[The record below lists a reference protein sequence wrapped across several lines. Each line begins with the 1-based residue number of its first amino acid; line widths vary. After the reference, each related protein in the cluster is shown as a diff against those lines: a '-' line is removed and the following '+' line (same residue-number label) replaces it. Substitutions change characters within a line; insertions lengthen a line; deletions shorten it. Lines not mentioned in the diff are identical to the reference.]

1 MPSKKALRNLQ
12 EALEYAERPLT
23 PKELRAEYLEYN
35 GEKFTSDFPKPAG
48 GQSFTEFLIE
58 IIEEAGLQIKY
69 DDEECTFS
77 FKKKRLPKI
86 EKSSKVEES
95 SKPRSSRSKKEVNE
109 SSESERE
116 EEVKKPER
124 KQRNSRNQ
132 KSESSDVN
140 AAGSA
145 SMLKTAMSKANQDS
159 KKVGEEG
166 FPNNGSSF
174 VGNAL
179 ENSSKK
185 REDDGTKNENNEK
198 AAENDTESVKKEPET
213 VKKPLPENLK
223 TFYQNIGKAMQ
234 SIDTTSIDAIS
245 KKFGRKKSLK
255 FAKYGYSS
263 ALELLV
269 SIEGFYKPKGM
280 ANPNAIIYREGGAK
294 FYEKTDTAL
303 DQNNNKLEKTS
314 LNDPQNE
321 SKTTYYRETGVKTEI
336 KNENPMETAYTQA
349 ITSMSQLLYK
359 CGPDFYKQTL
369 QSMVKFTDNTLLAD
383 SFKTVN
389 FTSTHVDF
397 MRKGYTREACLSK
410 VQNFVMIEFLVKNA
424 LKERPGKS
432 CRLDDLNEFYMQ
444 EIKKILTASN
454 ATTSP
459 PTLSE
464 IMKKAGLSSLK
475 ETVETFSDVVVVG
488 DMVHLKVN

>member
-1 MPSKKALRNLQ
+1 MAGFSAHLVTKNRVVAITHSDTLSKPVVDNALVVEPGPTKSAFLSVVPMSRSKSLVVKVGYSFYGLRCENTFVRFFPFVKINYLFVFIGVVNHSNFKL
-12 EALEYAERPLT
+12 ALFPYAERPLT

-116 EEVKKPER
+116 EEVKKPVR

-185 REDDGTKNENNEK
+185 REDDETKNENNEE

-269 SIEGFYKPKGM
+269 SIEGFYS
-280 ANPNAIIYREGGAK
+280 A
-294 FYEKTDTAL
+294 
-303 DQNNNKLEKTS
+303 
-314 LNDPQNE
+314 
-321 SKTTYYRETGVKTEI
+321 
-336 KNENPMETAYTQA
+336 
-349 ITSMSQLLYK
+349 
-359 CGPDFYKQTL
+359 
-369 QSMVKFTDNTLLAD
+369 
-383 SFKTVN
+383 
-389 FTSTHVDF
+389 
-397 MRKGYTREACLSK
+397 
-410 VQNFVMIEFLVKNA
+410 
-424 LKERPGKS
+424 GK
-432 CRLDDLNEFYMQ
+432 
-444 EIKKILTASN
+444 
-454 ATTSP
+454 
-459 PTLSE
+459 
-464 IMKKAGLSSLK
+464 
-475 ETVETFSDVVVVG
+475 
-488 DMVHLKVN
+488 

>member
-12 EALEYAERPLT
+12 EALEYAERALT
-23 PKELRAEYLEYN
+23 PKEVRAEYLEYN

-69 DDEECTFS
+69 DVEACTFS
-77 FKKKRLPKI
+77 FKKKRVPKI
-86 EKSSKVEES
+86 EKSSNTEES
-95 SKPRSSRSKKEVNE
+95 SKPRSSRSKKIVTE
-109 SSESERE
+109 SSESEE
-116 EEVKKPER
+116 EKAKPER

-159 KKVGEEG
+159 KKVGENG

-185 REDDGTKNENNEK
+185 REVEGTKNENNGDVAEK
-198 AAENDTESVKKEPET
+198 ETESVKKVPET
-213 VKKPLPENLK
+213 VKKPLPENLI
-223 TFYQNIGKAMQ
+223 TFYQNVGKAMQ

-255 FAKYGYSS
+255 FEKYGYNS

-294 FYEKTDTAL
+294 LYEKTNTAL
-303 DQNNNKLEKTS
+303 DQNNNKIEKTS
-314 LNDPQNE
+314 SNDPKND

-336 KNENPMETAYTQA
+336 KNENPMEAAYIQA

-397 MRKGYTREACLSK
+397 MRKGYNREACLSK
-410 VQNFVMIEFLVKNA
+410 VQNFAMIEFLVKNA

-488 DMVHLKVN
+488 DSVQLKVN